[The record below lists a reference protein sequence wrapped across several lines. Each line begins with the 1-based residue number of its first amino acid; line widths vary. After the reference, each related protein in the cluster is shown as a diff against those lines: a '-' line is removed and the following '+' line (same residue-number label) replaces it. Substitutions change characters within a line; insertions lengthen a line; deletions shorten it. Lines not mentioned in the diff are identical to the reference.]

1 MNKTSNYKG
10 VFWNSQHQKWR
21 AKVQNYELGYFNTEL
36 EAVKARDKKIIALNL
51 KQPLQIFKKL

>member
-1 MNKTSNYKG
+1 MTKKSNYTG
-10 VFWNSQHQKWR
+10 VSWKASHQRWC
-21 AKVQNYELGYFNTEL
+21 AKVQRYECGCFHTEL

>member
-1 MNKTSNYKG
+1 MSKTSNYKG
-10 VFWNSQHQKWR
+10 VFWNVQHQKWR
-21 AKVQNYELGYFNTEL
+21 AKVQNYELGYFETEI

>member
-10 VFWNSQHQKWR
+10 VSWKASHRRWC
-21 AKVQNYELGYFNTEL
+21 AKVQNIECGCFETEI